1 MFRSLLVLVIAAMS
15 NLASA
20 DVRGRWSGTIETN
33 GSRIGVVV
41 TLSQHGEELSGAV
54 ATSDNTNP
62 APIEKAEIQAD
73 SVTFEVHDGANR
85 IVRFRLALTD
95 GLMSGEV
102 SVGDRTGNRHAE
114 AISFEI
120 LANLLSQEI
129 RDPILPKVRPSKK
142 GNSRRQEN
150 PRHAQPKA

>member
-20 DVRGRWSGTIETN
+20 DVRGRWSGTIEAN

-41 TLSQHGEELSGAV
+41 TLSQHGKELSGAV

-62 APIEKAEIQAD
+62 APIEKAEIHGD

-85 IVRFRLALTD
+85 IVRFRLTLTD

-102 SVGDRTGNRHAE
+102 SAGDRVSKVVLSLASDAGFYPIAGGLLAPPPLLIRQVEPGYTEE
-114 AISFEI
+114 ARAAKI
-120 LANLLSQEI
+120 Q
-129 RDPILPKVRPSKK
+129 
-142 GNSRRQEN
+142 GT
-150 PRHAQPKA
+150 